1 VVSPLATDLAV
12 ERGAA
17 KRSGEAGGVVVTG
30 PGAPCTV
37 CREEREEAAMARR
50 PSATSARTAARGKA
64 ATASRTARHLR
75 ELRQRKRIETE
86 TEGPRRDCI
95 FLSREPGLGE
105 RKRMKRRWRGAEG
118 FSSINRET
126 LNRCSHTH
134 DATWLREIG
143 LH

>member
-1 VVSPLATDLAV
+1 
-12 ERGAA
+12 
-17 KRSGEAGGVVVTG
+17 
-30 PGAPCTV
+30 
-37 CREEREEAAMARR
+37 MARR
-50 PSATSARTAARGKA
+50 PGAASARTAVRGEA
-64 ATASRTARHLR
+64 ATASRPARHLR
-75 ELRQRKRIETE
+75 ALRLGQRKRMETETE

-95 FLSREPGLGE
+95 FLSREPGPGE

-134 DATWLREIG
+134 EATWLHQFG